1 MAHHPFVVSR
11 RHFLNHSTQT
21 LAGLAAGT
29 LLGQARAQ
37 AALSDRFELSIH
49 QYSLKKLLDEGK
61 LETPAYPEFVKQQF
75 GFTNVEFA
83 VEFCDALRA
92 DLGQAD
98 RIAERS
104 KQLGVKHCA
113 LLCGAAPALD
123 AATEQER
130 RTALEDHLKWAEVA
144 EHLQCDFIRVR
155 AAGDGERS
163 EQLDR
168 ATKGIGALCD
178 ALAKSS
184 VAVLVENITGFS
196 SDPDWLVELVDRVG
210 PKRLGLIAD
219 FGNFKGDIYTGMT
232 RLMPYTKSVCTKS
245 WEFDQQGNETKID
258 FEKMM
263 KIVKESSFRGCI
275 AIEYLGD
282 EPVAGVRKTAD
293 LIKQYG

>member
-1 MAHHPFVVSR
+1 M
-11 RHFLNHSTQT
+11 
-21 LAGLAAGT
+21 
-29 LLGQARAQ
+29 
-37 AALSDRFELSIH
+37 
-49 QYSLKKLLDEGK
+49 
-61 LETPAYPEFVKQQF
+61 
-75 GFTNVEFA
+75 
-83 VEFCDALRA
+83 RA

-130 RTALEDHLKWAEVA
+130 RTVLEDHLKWAEVA

-178 ALAKSS
+178 ASAKSS

-196 SDPDWLVELVDRVG
+196 AIPTGLSNWLIASVQ
-210 PKRLGLIAD
+210 RLGLIAD
-219 FGNFKGDIYTGMT
+219 FGNFKGDIYT
-232 RLMPYTKSVCTKS
+232 
-245 WEFDQQGNETKID
+245 
-258 FEKMM
+258 
-263 KIVKESSFRGCI
+263 
-275 AIEYLGD
+275 A
-282 EPVAGVRKTAD
+282 
-293 LIKQYG
+293 